1 MYLDPGFGSMAIQLL
16 IGGIAALGSGLFFF
30 RQRIKKLF
38 TAGGKKPAGKT
49 EAEGSAPEGEPSA

>member
-38 TAGGKKPAGKT
+38 TLCGKKPAGGT
-49 EAEGSAPEGEPSA
+49 EAEGPGPEREPGV